1 MNTKRIIFGLFIAAL
16 SFTSCSDDEGVD
28 FQPNPLF
35 LSTENSSVDETD
47 ESIDVMVNITESR
60 TTDLIIT
67 YAIGGTAVDGVDY
80 TSNNESTVTI
90 PANSLNAEINLSL
103 IDNDIINEL
112 RDVTFRITEVSDSSL
127 TVNNSETITVSII
140 DDESYKYRDGILVIN
155 QGGFLAGD
163 ASVSF
168 LSDDLTFTENNIF
181 STTNNNSMLGDTGQ
195 SIAFNDNLAYIVLNG
210 SNKIEVVNRYSFAS
224 VATIDTGLANP
235 RYMAFANGKG
245 YLTNW
250 GDANDPNDDYV
261 AIIDLNSNT
270 ITSTIAVVEGPEQI
284 INVNGSLY
292 ITNKG
297 GYNTGNIITKIDSNN
312 TVTTINT
319 GDSPDEI
326 VLDNNNNLWVLCEG
340 AGYPNYDTY
349 GSLIKINT
357 NNDTISKT
365 IDFGKNIYESS
376 IVYENGSIYFYYGSE
391 IYKMNEDDTNLPAN
405 PIITQNL
412 DYGSMAIKNNILY
425 GTLPN
430 YTDGVSDIY
439 IYDLDTNSLQN
450 TFELG
455 NGGFNI
461 YFN

>member
-1 MNTKRIIFGLFIAAL
+1 MNTKKLFIGLFIAAL
-16 SFTSCSDDEGVD
+16 TFTSCSDDEGVD
-28 FQPNPLF
+28 FQPVSPVIPETP
-35 LSTENSSVDETD
+35 SDAYEN
-47 ESIDVMVNITESR
+47 
-60 TTDLIIT
+60 
-67 YAIGGTAVDGVDY
+67 
-80 TSNNESTVTI
+80 
-90 PANSLNAEINLSL
+90 
-103 IDNDIINEL
+103 
-112 RDVTFRITEVSDSSL
+112 
-127 TVNNSETITVSII
+127 
-140 DDESYKYRDGILVIN
+140 GILVIN
-155 QGGFLAGD
+155 QGGFGQGD
-163 ASVSF
+163 GSVSY
-168 LSDDLTFTENNIF
+168 LSDDLSITQNNIF
-181 STTNNNSMLGDTGQ
+181 NNVNDELLGDTAL
-195 SIAFNDNLAYIVLNG
+195 SMAFKDNLAYVVLHG
-210 SNKIEVVNRYSFAS
+210 SGKIKIVNRYTFKSIG
-224 VATIDTGLANP
+224 VIDEGLINP
-235 RYMAFANGKG
+235 RYMAFANGKA
-245 YLTNW
+245 YVTNW
-250 GDANDPNDDYV
+250 GDATDANDDFV
-261 AIIDLNSNT
+261 AVVDLNSNT
-270 ITSTIAVVEGPEQI
+270 ITSTIPVAEGPEQI
-284 INVNGSLY
+284 INANGSLY

-326 VLDNNNNLWVLCEG
+326 FLDNDNNLWVLCEG